1 MKKITL
7 RYHIRQYPSMCGGYG
22 RRGGLG
28 PAQKKTNVGDI
39 DFSISPLAGLAATIA
54 FLAFAFAH
62 AEGLILLRDPRGR
75 PLRSC
80 FSKCLPFECSSI
92 AAGHAFQN
100 SSHLNAPPVRQVMFF
115 KMPAI

>member
-1 MKKITL
+1 VCWLWREGRSGTHPEKKI
-7 RYHIRQYPSMCGGYG
+7 
-22 RRGGLG
+22 
-28 PAQKKTNVGDI
+28 VGDI

-54 FLAFAFAH
+54 FLAFAIAH
-62 AEGLILLRDPRGR
+62 AEGLILLRHPRGR